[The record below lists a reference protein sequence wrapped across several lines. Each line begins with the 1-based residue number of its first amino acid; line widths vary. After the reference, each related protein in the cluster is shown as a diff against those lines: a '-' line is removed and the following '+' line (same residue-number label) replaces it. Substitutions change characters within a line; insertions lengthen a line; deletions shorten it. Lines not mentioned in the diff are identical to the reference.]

1 MKINIIIL
9 SVALLILSFCAL
21 FENNYFEYAAPIP
34 YSNLKSITLS
44 NFKGLKLPGE
54 SLDGMGDFAFIK
66 SNRVVQ
72 YIPGQSVT
80 ITTLFYPC
88 RSYVFNRDLWNNDL
102 LTHELYH
109 MRITEYCSRLFR
121 QEVAG
126 YKGDI
131 TDFLLDDWQL
141 KYHNIERDMQLQ
153 YDDDSYHSYVLSQ
166 QLKWERKVDSCLQS
180 LIKYSNPL
188 VVLKK

>member
-1 MKINIIIL
+1 MRINIIIL
-9 SVALLILSFCAL
+9 TIALIILSFCAL
-21 FENNYFEYAAPIP
+21 FENNYLEYAAPIP
-34 YSNLKSITLS
+34 YSNLRSITL
-44 NFKGLKLPGE
+44 NDFRGLKLPGE

-66 SNRVVQ
+66 SNRVLQ
-72 YIPGQSVT
+72 YVPGESVT
-80 ITTLFYPC
+80 ITTFFYPS

-102 LTHELYH
+102 LTHEMYH

-121 QEVAG
+121 QEVAA

-131 TDFLLDDWQL
+131 TNLLLDDWQL
-141 KYHNIERDMQLQ
+141 KYHNIEDEMQIQ
-153 YDDDSYHSYVLSQ
+153 YDDDSYHSYVVSQ
-166 QLKWERKVDSCLQS
+166 QLRWEKKVDSSLQS